1 MTTENSRTPDQEP
14 LMSEPSDQTNGLVDG
29 LAGDSDGT
37 ADSDL
42 KSKSDRGDDDG
53 RNPGDGSA
61 ALAVGPRS

>member
-1 MTTENSRTPDQEP
+1 MINDDSRDSGDDAIAEP
-14 LMSEPSDQTNGLVDG
+14 FDQTNGLVVG
-29 LAGDSDGT
+29 LEGDSDGT

-42 KSKSDRGDDDG
+42 KSASDRGDDDG

>member
-1 MTTENSRTPDQEP
+1 MTTDDSRTPDEK
-14 LMSEPSDQTNGLVDG
+14 LMSEPFDQTNGLVEG

-42 KSKSDRGDDDG
+42 TSENDRGDDGG

-61 ALAVGPRS
+61 SLAVGPRS

>member
-1 MTTENSRTPDQEP
+1 MITDDSGTPDEEP
-14 LMSEPSDQTNGLVDG
+14 LAEPFDQTNGLVEG
-29 LAGDSDGT
+29 LSGDSDGT

-42 KSKSDRGDDDG
+42 KSENDRGDDDG